1 MSSTDWQEWA
11 LETHSPLVE
20 SLEEWLF
27 DHGALAVSLEDNAN
41 EPLLEP
47 GPGETP
53 LWQNVVLKALFAGD
67 ADLSSIKA
75 VLPRT
80 LLAENSKSE
89 VSRLED
95 REWTRVWMDD
105 FAPIQM
111 GPRLWVC
118 PSWAVPPDEAL
129 VNVMLD
135 PGLAFGTG
143 THATTAMCLGA
154 LDAAVSGGE
163 SVVDYGCGSGILA
176 IAALKLGASKALGV
190 DNDPQALAASRDNA
204 ARNQISTDQF
214 DVVMPEDDMLAASR
228 DNAARNQISTD
239 QFDVVMPEDDMLL
252 AWSNAASVVVANILA
267 GPLLSLAH
275 DLIELTAP
283 GGRLLLTGVL
293 EEQAAKLIEHYEH
306 VSLDVIDRR
315 DGWVLLSGVKPA

>member
-1 MSSTDWQEWA
+1 MSSPGWQEWA
-11 LETHSPLVE
+11 LETHSQLVE
-20 SLEEWLF
+20 SLEAWLF
-27 DHGALAVSLEDNAN
+27 ERGALAVTLEDNAN

-53 LWQNVVLKALFAGD
+53 LWQNVVLTALFTSD
-67 ADLSSIKA
+67 VDLSSIKA
-75 VLPRT
+75 ILPRT

-89 VSRLED
+89 VSWLED

-118 PSWAVPPDEAL
+118 PSWTEPPDEAL

-154 LDAAVSGGE
+154 LDAAMSGGE
-163 SVVDYGCGSGILA
+163 SVVDFGCGSGILA

-204 ARNQISTDQF
+204 ARNQISADQF
-214 DVVMPEDDMLAASR
+214 DVVMPENSMLS
-228 DNAARNQISTD
+228 
-239 QFDVVMPEDDMLL
+239 
-252 AWSNAASVVVANILA
+252 AWSNVANVVVANILA

-275 DLIELTAP
+275 ELIQLMAP

-293 EEQAAKLIEHYEH
+293 EEQAAELIEHYAH
-306 VSLDVIDRR
+306 VDLKVTDRR

>member
-1 MSSTDWQEWA
+1 LSSPDWQEWV
-11 LETHSPLVE
+11 LETHSQLVE
-20 SLEEWLF
+20 ALEAWLF
-27 DHGALAVSLEDNAN
+27 ERGALAVTLEDNAN

-53 LWQNVVLKALFAGD
+53 LWQNVVLTALFTSD
-67 ADLSSIKA
+67 VDLSSIRA

-89 VSRLED
+89 LSRLED

-118 PSWAVPPDEAL
+118 PSWAEPPDAGL

-154 LDAAVSGGE
+154 LDAAMSGGE
-163 SVVDYGCGSGILA
+163 SVVDFGCGSGILA

-204 ARNQISTDQF
+204 ARNKISADQF
-214 DVVMPEDDMLAASR
+214 DAVMPEDGRLS
-228 DNAARNQISTD
+228 
-239 QFDVVMPEDDMLL
+239 
-252 AWSNAASVVVANILA
+252 AWSNVANVVVANILA
-267 GPLLSLAH
+267 GPLLSLAQE
-275 DLIELTAP
+275 LIQLMAP

-293 EEQAAKLIEHYEH
+293 EEQAAELIEHYAH
-306 VSLDVIDRR
+306 VGLEVTDRR

>member
-89 VSRLED
+89 VSWLED

-204 ARNQISTDQF
+204 
-214 DVVMPEDDMLAASR
+214 V
-228 DNAARNQISTD
+228 RNQISTD

-315 DGWVLLSGVKPA
+315 NGWVLLSGVKPA

>member
-1 MSSTDWQEWA
+1 LSSPDWQEWV
-11 LETHSPLVE
+11 LETHSQLVE
-20 SLEEWLF
+20 ALEAWLF
-27 DHGALAVSLEDNAN
+27 ERGALAVTLEDNAN

-53 LWQNVVLKALFAGD
+53 LWQNVVLTALFTSD
-67 ADLSSIKA
+67 VDLSSIRA

-89 VSRLED
+89 LSRLED

-118 PSWAVPPDEAL
+118 PSWAEPPDEAL

-154 LDAAVSGGE
+154 LDAAMNGGE
-163 SVVDYGCGSGILA
+163 SVVDFGCGSGILA

-204 ARNQISTDQF
+204 ARNKISADQF
-214 DVVMPEDDMLAASR
+214 DAVMPEDGRLS
-228 DNAARNQISTD
+228 
-239 QFDVVMPEDDMLL
+239 
-252 AWSNAASVVVANILA
+252 AWSNVANVVVANILA
-267 GPLLSLAH
+267 GPLLSLAQE
-275 DLIELTAP
+275 LIQLMAP

-293 EEQAAKLIEHYEH
+293 EEQAAELIEHYAH
-306 VSLDVIDRR
+306 VGLEVTDRR

>member
-1 MSSTDWQEWA
+1 MSSPDWQEWV
-11 LETHSPLVE
+11 LETHSQLVE
-20 SLEEWLF
+20 ALEAWLF
-27 DHGALAVSLEDNAN
+27 ERGALAVTLEDNAN

-53 LWQNVVLKALFAGD
+53 LWQNVVLTALFTSD
-67 ADLSSIKA
+67 VDLSSIRA

-89 VSRLED
+89 LSRLED

-118 PSWAVPPDEAL
+118 PSWAEPPDEAL

-154 LDAAVSGGE
+154 LDAAMSGGE
-163 SVVDYGCGSGILA
+163 SVVDFGCGSGILA
-176 IAALKLGASKALGV
+176 IAALKFGASKALGV

-204 ARNQISTDQF
+204 ARNKISADQF
-214 DVVMPEDDMLAASR
+214 DAVMPEDGRLS
-228 DNAARNQISTD
+228 
-239 QFDVVMPEDDMLL
+239 
-252 AWSNAASVVVANILA
+252 AWSNVANVVVANILA
-267 GPLLSLAH
+267 GPLLSLAQE
-275 DLIELTAP
+275 LIQLMAP

-293 EEQAAKLIEHYEH
+293 EEQAAELIEHYAH
-306 VSLDVIDRR
+306 VGLEVTDRR

>member
-1 MSSTDWQEWA
+1 LSSTDWQEWA

-214 DVVMPEDDMLAASR
+214 DVVMPEDDML
-228 DNAARNQISTD
+228 
-239 QFDVVMPEDDMLL
+239 L

-293 EEQAAKLIEHYEH
+293 EDQAAKLIEHYEH